1 LLWLHT
7 LHACRVH
14 VALISAAAAADEVDK
29 RNPKPPSAARAVYH
43 GRSEVRAALTVATGG
58 FGDKSMTLEEKAT
71 KATGASVHT
80 TPGCILCVMHFTP
93 CIALVHACSKP

>member
-1 LLWLHT
+1 VT
-7 LHACRVH
+7 IA
-14 VALISAAAAADEVDK
+14 AASAAAAAADEVDK

-71 KATGASVHT
+71 KATGACVHT
-80 TPGCILCVMHFTP
+80 TPGCIHFVTDFTP
-93 CIALVHACSKP
+93 CVAVMHA